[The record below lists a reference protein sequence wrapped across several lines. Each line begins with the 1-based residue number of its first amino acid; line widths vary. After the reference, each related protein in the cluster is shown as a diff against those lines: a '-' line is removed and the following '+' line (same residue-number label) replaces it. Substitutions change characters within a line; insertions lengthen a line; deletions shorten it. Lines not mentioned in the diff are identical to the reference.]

1 MNAER
6 ALAEIL
12 FSKLHNTSPLWATRV
27 ERLVTASATMTKPYV
42 VFFHVSG
49 GRDLVRARVRGARGT
64 VSVKGVSE
72 TLAAAD
78 QICDAIT
85 GLLADSGDQDWN
97 PRLAGHA
104 SWRVLTLTEGR
115 HIYIEE
121 KALGA
126 TSIYHMGHQYEYV
139 MEEEA

>member
-12 FSKLHNTSPLWATRV
+12 FTKLNGASALWGQRV
-27 ERLVTASATMTKPYV
+27 ERLNTASAKMTRPYV
-42 VFFHVSG
+42 VFFEVSSTTE
-49 GRDLVRARVRGARGT
+49 LVRSRVRGARIT

-72 TLAAAD
+72 NLATAD
-78 QICDAIT
+78 QIDDAIT
-85 GLLADSGDQDWN
+85 ALLKDAGDQDVN
-97 PRLAGHA
+97 PRLATHA

-121 KALGA
+121 KALSA
-126 TSIYHMGHQYEYV
+126 QSIYHMGHQYEAV
-139 MEEEA
+139 MEER